1 VSGGAT
7 SMTATEILDGLSD
20 TLLSDERILSA
31 QERALLANLLQR
43 ARTHASAR
51 DNTVTETI
59 ARIVGEIT
67 AQRAYGI
74 LGDSLAH
81 RLIHEAALSSPNGE
95 VPWER
100 SQAEAIPQPLAH
112 PPQPPGPVPPS

>member
-1 VSGGAT
+1 
-7 SMTATEILDGLSD
+7 MTATEILDGLSD

-95 VPWER
+95 VPLGTLP
-100 SQAEAIPQPLAH
+100 SGGDSATIAH
-112 PPQPPGPVPPS
+112 PPQPPGPVPPSPGT